1 MLKALGTHHKFR
13 CLRLTNLPAESIET
27 FVDSIASSTSLKEYK
42 CIAFCFSGHGGDGV
56 IYGQDNG
63 QSPAVIITNE
73 ILLPFDPQKAPHLRD
88 IPKLFFID
96 ACRGSGQES
105 GKGKGLVQR
114 AYKGGSGGGD
124 SDDLLGGYII
134 GYSTMP
140 GYKSWLRGEEK
151 VGSIWMP
158 VLAEML
164 QQDSERDILGV
175 LRDVN
180 IAVEEEFTFPPK
192 KPRLLRKHHQQ
203 PEFDCT
209 FSGGS
214 VNLFKIAKGVIN

>member
-1 MLKALGTHHKFR
+1 MLKALGTHHNFR
-13 CLRLTNLPAESIET
+13 CLRLTNLPTDSIT
-27 FVDSIASSTSLKEYK
+27 TLVASIASSTSLKEYK
-42 CIAFCFSGHGGDGV
+42 CIAFCFSGHGGANGV
-56 IYGQDNG
+56 IYGQDNS
-63 QSPAVIITNE
+63 QYSSLNITDK
-73 ILLPFDPQKAPHLRD
+73 ILRPFDPQEVPDLRN

-96 ACRGSGQES
+96 ACRGSLRES
-105 GKGKGLVQR
+105 GEGNELVPRQYKGKL
-114 AYKGGSGGGD
+114 D
-124 SDDLLGGYII
+124 ELLGGYII